1 MGARKFPR
9 GFSIEQRRNRVENIQ
24 TFRQRSCF
32 VEHTRSHPNSEFK
45 RRKARSVLGWG
56 TAREALRVLLAFCFR
71 LCCVLLS
78 VHGSFHAVSPSNN
91 GETARKVFKP
101 FANGHTLPNIP
112 DPIRIRKSSGERPG
126 QYWSGGPPGKPLGC
140 CWLFV
145 FDCAVLWVRGR
156 VAKCDSANGHTSSNI
171 PDPIRTR
178 KSSGERPGQYWGGG
192 PPGKPLGCC
201 WLFVFGC
208 AVFCYGCTE
217 VSTRFLHRTT
227 EKPRG
232 KYSNLSP
239 TAILRRTYPIPSEL
253 GSQAAKGPVSTGMGD
268 RSGSP

>member
-1 MGARKFPR
+1 MAK
-9 GFSIEQRRNRVENIQ
+9 
-24 TFRQRSCF
+24 CD
-32 VEHTRSHPNSEFK
+32 
-45 RRKARSVLGWG
+45 
-56 TAREALRVLLAFCFR
+56 
-71 LCCVLLS
+71 
-78 VHGSFHAVSPSNN
+78 
-91 GETARKVFKP
+91 
-101 FANGHTLPNIP
+101 FANGHTSPSIP

-156 VAKCDSANGHTSSNI
+156 VAKCDSANGHTSSNM

-192 PPGKPLGCC
+192 PLGKPLGCCWLFVFGCVVLWVRGRVAKCDSANGHTSSNMPDPIRTRKSSGERPGQYWGGGPLGKPLGCC

-239 TAILRRTYPIPSEL
+239 TIMLRRTYPIPSEL
-253 GSQAAKGPVSTGMGD
+253 GSQAAKGPVSTGVGD
-268 RSGSP
+268 RPGSP